1 MKINSKW
8 ITDLI
13 GRCKIMKFL
22 EKDEEKKKLW
32 ELRLGKEFLDMTAK
46 MQFTK
51 RM

>member
-22 EKDEEKKKLW
+22 EKDEEKKNF
-32 ELRLGKEFLDMTAK
+32 EN
-46 MQFTK
+46 
-51 RM
+51 